1 MGDLLQDRFQQ
12 RPACRPGDPERIAL
26 AVRRVSGRHVSACRR
41 GWLGRVPDQ
50 ALSPTLRVPVI
61 VGPTGIGKSEIAY
74 RLALAVG
81 GEIVVA
87 DSKQVYR
94 QLDIATNKPSPE
106 HRRQVRYHMIDF
118 IDPAEGFN
126 AAVYV
131 GGARA
136 AVADIAARGRTP
148 IVEGGTM
155 LYVDALCDGFSLT
168 GVPPNPALRA
178 ELEALDVTA
187 LSDRL
192 LSLDPDPGVEL
203 QNPVRMI
210 RAIEVLQTAGPP
222 LRRLRTRTPPPWDA
236 LRIGLSAPLEVV
248 DRRLEERSRQQVARG
263 LVAETRSALEAGV
276 PATAP
281 VLTGIGYADTMVHI
295 NGQLTIEELPLAM
308 ARSNRRYARRQLRW
322 WRRDQRVRWFEI
334 EPDPLPAILNYVR
347 SAA

>member
-1 MGDLLQDRFQQ
+1 
-12 RPACRPGDPERIAL
+12 
-26 AVRRVSGRHVSACRR
+26 
-41 GWLGRVPDQ
+41 
-50 ALSPTLRVPVI
+50 LRVPVI
-61 VGPTGIGKSEIAY
+61 IGPTGIGKSQLAF
-74 RLALAVG
+74 RLALALD

-94 QLDIATNKPSPE
+94 RLDIATNKPGPE
-106 HRRQVRYHMIDF
+106 QREQVRYHMVDF
-118 IDPAEGFN
+118 IDPASGFN
-126 AAVYV
+126 AAQYV
-131 GGARA
+131 QGARA
-136 AVADIAARGRTP
+136 AIADIASRGRTP

-178 ELEALDVTA
+178 ELESLDAVALRE
-187 LSDRL
+187 RL

-210 RAIEVLQTAGPP
+210 RAIEILQVAGPP
-222 LRRLRTRTPPPWDA
+222 LRRLRTRTPPPWEA
-236 LRIGLSAPLEVV
+236 LRVGLTASLEVI

-281 VLTGIGYADTMVHI
+281 VLTGIGYADTLVHI
-295 NGQLTIEELPLAM
+295 NGELTLEELPLAM

-347 SAA
+347 DAA